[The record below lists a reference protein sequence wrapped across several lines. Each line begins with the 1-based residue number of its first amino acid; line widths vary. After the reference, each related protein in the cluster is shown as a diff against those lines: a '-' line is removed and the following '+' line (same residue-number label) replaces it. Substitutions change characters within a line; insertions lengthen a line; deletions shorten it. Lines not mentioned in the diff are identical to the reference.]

1 MGSEKL
7 LSKVPEG
14 IKTKEGSVLNIPYKD
29 ESFDIIICVEALEH
43 SLNPQNA
50 INEMLRVLMKNGK
63 IIIIDKNLEKL
74 GAMEISP
81 FEQWFDKDLIIKL
94 LQNKCT
100 KVKCTSIEYD
110 NLPAD
115 GLFLAWEGTK
125 L

>member
-1 MGSEKL
+1 
-7 LSKVPEG
+7 
-14 IKTKEGSVLNIPYKD
+14 
-29 ESFDIIICVEALEH
+29 
-43 SLNPQNA
+43 
-50 INEMLRVLMKNGK
+50 MLRVLMKNGK

-125 L
+125 LWKEFYL